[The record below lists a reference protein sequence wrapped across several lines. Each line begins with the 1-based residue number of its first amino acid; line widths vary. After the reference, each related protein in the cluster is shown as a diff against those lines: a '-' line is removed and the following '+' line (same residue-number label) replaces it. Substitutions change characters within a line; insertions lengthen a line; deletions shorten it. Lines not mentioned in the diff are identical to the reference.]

1 MRSIEVFDT
10 TLRDGE
16 QSAGVNLHRHEK
28 LEIAYQLEAYGVDVM
43 EAGFPASSQGDFESV
58 REIASVIKNS
68 VVAGLARSTE
78 GDIDRS
84 WEALR
89 GAVSPRLHLFI
100 GTSPIHMQYKFRMTP
115 DEVLESTVAAVRYAK
130 KYFSDIEWSA
140 EDATRS
146 DPEFLARVI
155 SAVIREGATVINLPD
170 TVGYTTPTEY
180 AELFRY
186 VQENVP
192 GIEKVKLSAHC
203 HDDLGMAVINTLS
216 AIGAGVHQFEG
227 TINGIGERAGNVAIE
242 EVALALATRKDF
254 FQAETGLVLA
264 QTLRTSRL
272 VSKLTGMPVPPN
284 KAVVGANAFAHE
296 SGIHQDGVLKNKETY
311 EIMKPE
317 MIGHSSNSL
326 PIGKHSGRH
335 ALRVKCEE
343 LGIKL
348 DEAEFLRLFKSV
360 KELTDK
366 KKVVS
371 DDDIMALAYDT
382 VGAAQQPH
390 YELQSLH
397 VSYSAGSIST
407 TTLELSTPDGEVV
420 REAATGNGS
429 VEAIYHTIERLI
441 GEEIELLDY
450 RIQSTTGGRDSL
462 AEVYVKVA
470 MQGKSGSGRGVDS
483 DVLAASAKAYLD
495 AVNRILAGMTHGAT
509 ERARTADA
517 RMAAE
522 AKVAGESEM
531 SEESPLEEQA
541 AKA

>member
-1 MRSIEVFDT
+1 MRRIEVFDT

-43 EAGFPASSQGDFESV
+43 EAGFPASSRGDLESV
-58 REIASVIKNS
+58 KEIAGHIKDS
-68 VVAGLARSTE
+68 VVAGLARSTVA
-78 GDIDRS
+78 DIDAA

-89 GAVSPRLHLFI
+89 GAAAPRLHLFI
-100 GTSPIHMQYKFRMTP
+100 GTSPIHMEYKFRMTP
-115 DEVLESTVAAVRYAK
+115 EQVLESTVAAVRYAK
-130 KYFSDIEWSA
+130 QFFSDIEWSA

-146 DPEFLARVI
+146 DREFLARVI
-155 SAVIREGATVINLPD
+155 EAVIREGATVINLPD
-170 TVGYTTPTEY
+170 TVGYTTPSEY
-180 AELFRY
+180 ADLFRY
-186 VQENVP
+186 VQMTVP
-192 GIEKVKLSAHC
+192 SIEKVKLSAHC

-242 EVALALATRKDF
+242 EVALALATRKDVF
-254 FQAETGLVLA
+254 AAETGLQLA
-264 QTLRTSRL
+264 QTVRTSRL

-311 EIMKPE
+311 EILKPE
-317 MIGHSSNSL
+317 MIGLSSNSL

-335 ALRVKCEE
+335 ALRVKCED

-348 DEAEFLRLFKSV
+348 DEAEFLRLFKAV

-366 KKVVS
+366 KKLVT

-382 VGAAQQPH
+382 VGLAEQPH

-407 TTLELSTPDGEVV
+407 TTLELVKPDGEVV
-420 REAATGNGS
+420 REAATGSGS
-429 VEAIYHTIERLI
+429 VEAIYHTIERVVGTPL
-441 GEEIELLDY
+441 ELLDY
-450 RIQSTTGGRDSL
+450 RIQSTTSGRDSL

-470 MQGKSGSGRGVDS
+470 IDGKTGRGRGVDN
-483 DVLAASAKAYLD
+483 DVLAASAKAYID
-495 AVNRILAGMTHGAT
+495 AVNRISMVTQRAVEPVT
-509 ERARTADA
+509 EA
-517 RMAAE
+517 
-522 AKVAGESEM
+522 
-531 SEESPLEEQA
+531 
-541 AKA
+541 